1 MSIMSSWM
9 FMEHIRRDL
18 ISRAALRRRNAG
30 ESSKEIDPQYEHI
43 HVFPRIVQSKKIE
56 DSESPPLPP
65 PLPPPPLPPPPP
77 PKETQ
82 MDDVLDNVG
91 SYWMN

>member
-1 MSIMSSWM
+1 MSSWM
-9 FMEHIRRDL
+9 FMDHIHRDL

-56 DSESPPLPP
+56 DSESPPLPTATP
-65 PLPPPPLPPPPP
+65 T